1 MTGKQ
6 TDLQIRRQ
14 RLLLPT
20 YFLMDFVVMVEGG
33 GGGGGGGEAPTE
45 IKDLWPAIHQLFKN
59 VLWLAGAIGT
69 RATTRTKLFL
79 VT

>member
-33 GGGGGGGEAPTE
+33 GGGGRGR
-45 IKDLWPAIHQLFKN
+45 
-59 VLWLAGAIGT
+59 GT
-69 RATTRTKLFL
+69 NRNKRFMASHSPIVQKRFVACRSYWHTGDN
-79 VT
+79 